1 MRALALVALTFLLA
15 GGCHIYV
22 APTVYQQNCTDVAA
36 APDVDGLDV
45 LRDVVEMTNGAI
57 EETERR

>member
-1 MRALALVALTFLLA
+1 MRRWVLCLLLCLV

-45 LRDVVEMTNGAI
+45 LRDVVEMTNGPVK
-57 EETERR
+57 ETERR

>member
-1 MRALALVALTFLLA
+1 MRALALAVLTFLLA

-22 APTVYQQNCTDVAA
+22 APTVYQQNCTDAAA

-45 LRDVVEMTNGAI
+45 LRDVVEMTNGPIKEA
-57 EETERR
+57 ERQ